1 MRQHHW
7 RKEIKMRAF
16 RMMGATALALSLI
29 GFGVGH
35 AGADEDKC
43 FYRGAM
49 FSHGGTSCQSGTQYK
64 CTDGEWKRTTNSCA
78 DEPMAMAKT
87 CAFGGLAYQSGAASC
102 QAGAQYRCEDGAW
115 RSLGTTCPIGDAP
128 IQSANDGRTCMY
140 EGATVAHRS
149 AICRGGTTFFCN
161 DGSWVNLGTACR

>member
-1 MRQHHW
+1 MMRT
-7 RKEIKMRAF
+7 MR
-16 RMMGATALALSLI
+16 RMSVAALALGLV
-29 GFGVGH
+29 GFGA
-35 AGADEDKC
+35 AGAGAEENKC

-64 CTDGEWKRTTNSCA
+64 CNDGEWKRTNNTCA
-78 DEPMAMAKT
+78 DEPVAAAKP
-87 CAFGGLAYQSGAASC
+87 CQFGGLAYASGAASC

-115 RSLGTTCPIGDAP
+115 RSLGATCPIGDSP
-128 IQSANDGRTCMY
+128 IQAAPDGRTCMY

-149 AICRGGTTFFCN
+149 AICRSGSTFFCN